1 MENNRKDP
9 RRQLIG
15 AVSKALGQQF
25 ERDINA
31 AFDHY
36 RRLGVASI
44 EKTPEPFHM
53 TGRENGGKVVGFYEK
68 KAQPDYAGTLRG
80 GRSVYM
86 EAKFTGA
93 NRMEQ
98 SRVSPGQTEY
108 AFIARMKSGHIGI
121 FERTGGQMAGGG
133 DAIHELM
140 GSSVPTMVGNET
152 VREELT
158 RAAWEK
164 FDERLDHEIMA
175 LMNGW
180 R

>member
-53 TGRENGGKVVGFYEK
+53 TGRENGGKVVKRRGRNASEVRHK
-68 KAQPDYAGTLRG
+68 VRNRPEIYAPALVPP
-80 GRSVYM
+80 SVC
-86 EAKFTGA
+86 
-93 NRMEQ
+93 
-98 SRVSPGQTEY
+98 
-108 AFIARMKSGHIGI
+108 H
-121 FERTGGQMAGGG
+121 
-133 DAIHELM
+133 
-140 GSSVPTMVGNET
+140 
-152 VREELT
+152 
-158 RAAWEK
+158 
-164 FDERLDHEIMA
+164 
-175 LMNGW
+175 
-180 R
+180 